1 MMRLS
6 FNIHSHHTTTIIVFK
21 KIQLIYLTT
30 FSFLLPPS
38 PSRPPNNQV
47 QANVDPAFTCLV
59 WQKLLDQNP
68 NFFYGYALRLRLKD
82 QIIAFNYLIDQHS
95 KMLQQQQP
103 GNSSSSSSS
112 SSGPS
117 AADASQ
123 MMGGLQQQQLNDLK
137 QM

>member
-1 MMRLS
+1 
-6 FNIHSHHTTTIIVFK
+6 
-21 KIQLIYLTT
+21 
-30 FSFLLPPS
+30 
-38 PSRPPNNQV
+38 
-47 QANVDPAFTCLV
+47 LV

-112 SSGPS
+112 SSSSGPS